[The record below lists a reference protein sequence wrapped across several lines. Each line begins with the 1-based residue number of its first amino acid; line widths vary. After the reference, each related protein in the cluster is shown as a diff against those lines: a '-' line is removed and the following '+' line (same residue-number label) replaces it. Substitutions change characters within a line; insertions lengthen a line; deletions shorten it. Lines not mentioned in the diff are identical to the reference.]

1 MKTNKLKVLIYAI
14 LIVTLCVVE
23 LKFIYDISY
32 IKDYNDGNK
41 LYKDGD
47 FQKAI
52 ELYSKALEKII
63 PTKKECDVRVNE
75 ALAYCK
81 TVQID
86 TKTAKNEEI
95 QKAIETYETAI
106 NVLTQKNCDQHNDEA
121 KQLKKDIEEEI
132 NKLKKNSE
140 TTEDEKD
147 EKKEEKEEQKN
158 EKRETKDVEEK
169 IKEIKEN
176 ATKDKREEEK
186 KQEGFEQDSYNF
198 GTKNW

>member
-1 MKTNKLKVLIYAI
+1 MKTNKLNVLIYAI
-14 LIVTLCVVE
+14 LIITLCVVE

-41 LYKDGD
+41 LYKDGN

-52 ELYSKALEKII
+52 EMYSKALEKII

-121 KQLKKDIEEEI
+121 KQLKMDIEEEI
-132 NKLKKNSE
+132 DKLKKNNN

-147 EKKEEKEEQKN
+147 EKKEEEQKN
-158 EKRETKDVEEK
+158 EKRETKDIEEK

-186 KQEGFEQDSYNF
+186 QQEGFEQDNYSS

>member
-1 MKTNKLKVLIYAI
+1 MKTNKLDVLIYVI
-14 LIVTLCVVE
+14 LIITLCVVE

-41 LYKDGD
+41 LYKDGN

-52 ELYSKALEKII
+52 EMYSKALEKII

-86 TKTAKNEEI
+86 AKTAKNEEI

-132 NKLKKNSE
+132 NKLKKNND

-147 EKKEEKEEQKN
+147 EEKEEKEEQKN

-169 IKEIKEN
+169 IREIKEN

-186 KQEGFEQDSYNF
+186 KQEGFEQDNYNF